1 MNSESNPPVSPGP
14 VPSAPVIRVVGVGG
28 AGAKLVQSLVEQDAS
43 ILAHVVDTDA
53 SAISRCTGVR
63 TVLVGESIQRGLGC
77 GGDAIQ
83 GANLAEGDAARL
95 RELAEASEMLLVV
108 VGLGGGAGSGM
119 APVVARLAR
128 ERGALVVVL
137 AAMPFEFEGRLRRS
151 NALQGLGALRSVAD
165 LVIPV
170 PHQGILKEVAESA
183 RASDLH
189 RCANEFILGIARGL
203 FRMLAGPDLIPLGVA
218 DLARVLRGRQVEGGS
233 AAAEESGEHR
243 AREVWERLVRH
254 PFLTST
260 TPISE
265 AGAVVLQVA
274 GGPDLAIEELEW
286 LEQMAQQASPRA
298 QVLLGAVT
306 HPSLAGRL
314 SALLVVAPE
323 TGPQT
328 ASEGDS
334 GTASEPATAGAPR
347 GGTLLFEDLQ
357 SRSSERGRG
366 TGDRRSGGKGRA
378 GARGLQQQFDFAPR
392 WRGRFDGVEGTL
404 RDGENLD
411 EPTFARRGVKL
422 N

>member
-1 MNSESNPPVSPGP
+1 MSP
-14 VPSAPVIRVVGVGG
+14 APVIRVVGVGG
-28 AGAKLVQSLVEQDAS
+28 AGGKLVQSLVELEPSALASVVDADAS
-43 ILAHVVDTDA
+43 VL
-53 SAISRCTGVR
+53 SRCAGVR
-63 TVLVGESIQRGLGC
+63 TVLVGESIQRGMGC

-83 GANLAEGDAARL
+83 GANLAEADAGRL
-95 RELAEASEMLLVV
+95 RELAGASEMLLLV

-151 NALQGLGALRSVAD
+151 NALQGLGALRTVSD

-170 PHQGILKEVAESA
+170 PHQGILREVAESA
-183 RASDLH
+183 RASDLL
-189 RCANEFILGIARGL
+189 RCANEFILGVARGL

-233 AAAEESGEHR
+233 AAAEASGEHR
-243 AREVWERLVRH
+243 TRDVWERLVRH
-254 PFLTST
+254 PFLAST
-260 TPISE
+260 TPLSD

-286 LEQMAQQASPRA
+286 LERRAQEASPRA

-306 HPSLAGRL
+306 HPSLTGSL

-323 TGPQT
+323 TATPTQVP
-328 ASEGDS
+328 AERDP
-334 GTASEPATAGAPR
+334 GTAAESSPGVASRAGA
-347 GGTLLFEDLQ
+347 LLFEDPPP
-357 SRSSERGRG
+357 RSEDRARGG
-366 TGDRRSGGKGRA
+366 GDRRSAGKGRGA
-378 GARGLQQQFDFAPR
+378 GRGMQQQFDFAPR
-392 WRGRFDGVEGTL
+392 WRGRFDGVDGTL